1 LKDAETEGRTVVFS
15 GTDYGICTM
24 STTVAMPIKRY
35 EAHIKLYNRFA
46 QLTVEEPM
54 DDAIEA
60 EDLKVACP
68 SREKIIRVTAGEL
81 DQLSLS

>member
-1 LKDAETEGRTVVFS
+1 
-15 GTDYGICTM
+15 M

-46 QLTVEEPM
+46 QLTVEEPI

-60 EDLKVACP
+60 EDLKVAYP

-81 DQLSLS
+81 DQLSLSRTHAKKRERRKVGLVICSK